1 VDADVHF
8 MRGMI
13 HHHAQALVMTD
24 LVAARTENDDI
35 RRLAHRIE
43 ISQRDEI
50 ARMRRWLESRI
61 EAVEDHSHGDLM
73 PGMLT
78 DEELD
83 QLADAT
89 GAVFDRL
96 FMEYMIRHHEG
107 ALEMVEDLLSTEGA
121 GKEAELFQ
129 FVSHV
134 DADQRAEIAR
144 MRAMLNISTQGGTE

>member
-8 MRGMI
+8 MQGMI

-24 LVAARTENDDI
+24 LVAARTQNDDI

-50 ARMRRWLESRI
+50 ARMRRWLESRS
-61 EAVEDHSHGDLM
+61 EAVDDHSHGDLM

-83 QLADAT
+83 QLAEAT
-89 GAVFDRL
+89 GAEFDRL

-144 MRAMLNISTQGGTE
+144 MRAMLNTSTQGGTE